1 MCCCGWVT
9 LLIKHTDI
17 HWEQCTGNL
26 VSYETQIL
34 TFAISTQL
42 LMDSVLRQWQKFC
55 ILVKCFLFQTLGE
68 LTTVSSFFL
77 PFEDCWWMFSLDS
90 KWLRWS
96 TRCLGNFQNEWS
108 QPQENHIKLKTVREG
123 DWLIIWVDLVRT
135 NFLWKE
141 MWEQNPH

>member
-1 MCCCGWVT
+1 MLLWVS
-9 LLIKHTDI
+9 HPPNQACRH

-26 VSYETQIL
+26 ISYQFSYFPRYTAPHGFTPPAVAKILHCCEMFLVPNSWWTQY
-34 TFAISTQL
+34 
-42 LMDSVLRQWQKFC
+42 SVF
-55 ILVKCFLFQTLGE
+55 I
-68 LTTVSSFFL
+68 FFL

-141 MWEQNPH
+141 TWEQNPH